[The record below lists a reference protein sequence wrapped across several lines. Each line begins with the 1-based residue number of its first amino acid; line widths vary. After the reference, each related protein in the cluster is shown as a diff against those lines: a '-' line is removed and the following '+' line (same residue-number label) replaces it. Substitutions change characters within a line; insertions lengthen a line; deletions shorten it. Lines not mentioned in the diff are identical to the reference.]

1 EFVIKSP
8 NLIDGSYMLSGEL
21 WEGNSTFYVGFANK
35 VPFTVENDGYMGSGV
50 AYFDYDIS
58 NK

>member
-1 EFVIKSP
+1 MQRADRQNAFRQLMD
-8 NLIDGSYMLSGEL
+8 NLEMMVQG
-21 WEGNSTFYVGFANK
+21 ANK